1 MQSAHGTIVFFNMF
15 LLQNNKF
22 ISDLRL
28 RGIPQKENKHI
39 YIYIYIYIHFS
50 THKKQKNL
58 LVHTCFIKNSSC
70 HNLNDFATVCVVHR
84 DVVITKTVII
94 WSIAILIRKK

>member
-1 MQSAHGTIVFFNMF
+1 MHISSEVMQSAHGTIVFFNMF

-39 YIYIYIYIHFS
+39 YIYPFFY
-50 THKKQKNL
+50 TQKTKKPLSSHLLYQK
-58 LVHTCFIKNSSC
+58 
-70 HNLNDFATVCVVHR
+70 
-84 DVVITKTVII
+84 
-94 WSIAILIRKK
+94 